1 MATIEIGDN
10 DARIQHTISSGGNTA
25 NVTTFPID
33 FPFFE
38 LDDIK
43 VTITDSA
50 GTDTVIARGTGAGTF
65 AVIGTAVDDGFSGG
79 NITLGSVY
87 TSVTVT
93 IFRDIEISRTSDFA
107 TSGPFNISSL
117 NTDLD
122 KVYAVMQ
129 QIETNSARSLKLPTT
144 DSLTSITLPANVT
157 RRGKYLVFNAST
169 GDAEAG
175 GSVADTGTV
184 AAISANITTV
194 AGIQADVT
202 TVAHLQDG
210 TTVTNGISNL
220 ASISTAISGVNSIS
234 TQVQQAYTDRVAI
247 QNASANAT
255 KAENYAIK
263 TDGAVESSNYSSKA
277 WAIGG
282 TGVTDTAGSGSSK
295 EWATDTTN
303 TCDGTEYSSK
313 EYAIGTQAAQTNG
326 SAKQWAIGGGT
337 GFDSNTAVAG
347 GQYSAKYWA
356 LQAAASKTEFSNI
369 YHGNA
374 TTDPSADPD
383 GSGLEAGDL
392 YFNSNTNK
400 LRVYNGSS
408 WQDAAVDTTSFAGQ
422 GFAVAMAIAL

>member
-50 GTDTVIARGTGAGTF
+50 GTDTVIQRGTGANTF

-122 KVYAVMQ
+122 KIYAVMQ

-144 DSLTSITLPANVT
+144 DSLTSITLPANVN

-169 GDAEAG
+169 GDVEAG

-184 AAISANITTV
+184 ATISANITTV

-202 TVAHLQDG
+202 TVAHLEDG
-210 TTVTNGISNL
+210 TTATN
-220 ASISTAISGVNSIS
+220 AISTLNTKASDIS
-234 TQVQQAYTDRVAI
+234 TVAGIHGNVTTVAQNLTAINNATD
-247 QNASANAT
+247 NAT
-255 KAENYAIK
+255 KAQNYATK
-263 TDGAVESSNYSSKA
+263 VDGVIPNTSDFSAKAQAV
-277 WAIGG
+277 GG
-282 TGVTDTAGSGSSK
+282 TGVTDVTGSAR
-295 EWATDTTN
+295 EWALGGGSNPSATTHVN
-303 TCDGTEYSSK
+303 TGDEYSAKGYAVGALDRGQNTGKHSAKDWATYTGGTVDGTL
-313 EYAIGTQAAQTNG
+313 
-326 SAKQWAIGGGT
+326 
-337 GFDSNTAVAG
+337 
-347 GQYSAKYWA
+347 YSAKYYA
-356 LQAAASKTEFSNI
+356 QQAETSKTEFSNI
-369 YHGNA
+369 YQGTHSS
-374 TTDPSADPD
+374 DPSG
-383 GSGLEAGDL
+383 GSVSAGDL
-392 YFNSNTNK
+392 YYNSSQQVLK
-400 LRVYNGSS
+400 FYNGSA
-408 WQDAAVDTTSFAGQ
+408 WVTIEAVDTSSFSTK
-422 GFAVAMAIAL
+422 GFATAMAVAL